1 MKTPGLE
8 KRFRVSMIR
17 GPSVAS
23 WFSGCFLEM
32 VPVMVTGICDNRVF
46 ITYQALGIHLFFKK
60 KVICLFYYLAALDLH
75 C

>member
-46 ITYQALGIHLFFKK
+46 ITYQALGIHLF
-60 KVICLFYYLAALDLH
+60 
-75 C
+75 